1 MYSISDTTELALRKS
16 CRYRRRLVAW
26 AWLSTRRRGWVDVLA
41 PIALFPAQPPP
52 ACCSSGFLSRREP
65 RGGHDFGISKTAHHV
80 VESQAPLPCAI
91 VGMNGRH
98 GGSLPDLVRGR
109 VRVRIHA
116 APQCVRAAAVEL
128 VLLLC
133 CTLYEYRLICSNC
146 AA

>member
-26 AWLSTRRRGWVDVLA
+26 AWLSTRRRGWDDVLA

-52 ACCSSGFLSRREP
+52 ACCSSGFRVP
-65 RGGHDFGISKTAHHV
+65 NHVRGGHDYGLFLRLLTHHV
-80 VESQAPLPCAI
+80 VEAQAPLPCAI

-128 VLLLC
+128 V
-133 CTLYEYRLICSNC
+133 TAAVLYEYHLICSNC